1 MDATRGL
8 CCGIVALTA
17 LVGVGSAATGADDEA
32 TVRPAYSAGDWYP
45 ADLATLAKTVDELL
59 ARASP
64 PEVAD
69 RPMAIIAPH
78 AGYRYSGPVAA
89 AAYASLRGRG
99 YKRVIVMAIS
109 HRLAATY
116 QGVDVP
122 AELTAYN
129 TPLGPVP
136 IDRQVCDRLL
146 TANVFKSH
154 RGIDRGEHSLE
165 LQLPFLQK
173 VLGEFELVPL
183 LVGQMSDSDYTAAAS
198 VILPLLDDETLLV
211 ASSDFTHFGPR
222 FGYQPFDEDVP
233 DRLRQLADDAAGPI
247 LLCDYD
253 GFAAHL
259 AKTKDTI
266 CGRGPILLLLRLL
279 SMNGGAQ
286 AVRAAFDTSGQMTGD
301 WSSSVTY
308 QSFVFTKPAGTLG
321 RQEQETLLK
330 LARTTITAHL
340 NGAEPPALETADLPP
355 TLQADGACFVTLENH
370 GRLRGCIG
378 NMQAVGPLY
387 EAVVRNALSACHD
400 SRFVNDPVTGGE
412 LADIDIEIS
421 YLTPLKRVE
430 NIEDIVI
437 GRHGLWLVLGYN
449 RGVLLPQVAYE
460 RGWSREE
467 FLQQTSRKAG
477 LPLNAWKRPEAEIYS
492 FTAEVFGEKEPGAAG

>member
-1 MDATRGL
+1 MTRRR
-8 CCGIVALTA
+8 CGRL
-17 LVGVGSAATGADDEA
+17 
-32 TVRPAYSAGDWYP
+32 YSAGDWYP
-45 ADLATLAKTVDELL
+45 ADRATLAKTVDELL

-89 AAYASLRGRG
+89 AAYAGLRGRG

-109 HRLAATY
+109 HRAAATY
-116 QGVDVP
+116 HGVDVP

-146 TANVFKSH
+146 TANVFKPH

-165 LQLPFLQK
+165 LQLPFLQQ

-183 LVGQMSDSDYTAAAS
+183 LVGQMSDSDYTRGGQRDTAPCLMTRPCWWLAATLRTSAHAS
-198 VILPLLDDETLLV
+198 GIN
-211 ASSDFTHFGPR
+211 
-222 FGYQPFDEDVP
+222 
-233 DRLRQLADDAAGPI
+233 RLTKTCPTDCAKLADDAAGPI

-301 WSSSVTY
+301 WSSSVTF

-321 RQEQETLLK
+321 RQEQDMLLK
-330 LARTTITAHL
+330 LARTTIVAHL

-355 TLQADGACFVTLENH
+355 MLQADGACFVTLENH

-387 EAVVRNALSACHD
+387 EAVIRNALSACHD
-400 SRFVNDPVTGGE
+400 SRFVNDAVTGGE

-449 RGVLLPQVAYE
+449 KGVLLPQVAYE

-492 FTAEVFGEKEPGAAG
+492 FTAEVFGEVEL